1 MCECV
6 DIKSMCEMKV
16 IIANVR
22 QASAAV
28 ADLDL
33 RRQV

>member
-6 DIKSMCEMKV
+6 DSKSMCEMKV
-16 IIANVR
+16 IIASMCN
-22 QASAAV
+22 AYAAV

-33 RRQV
+33 R

>member
-1 MCECV
+1 MCKCV
-6 DIKSMCEMKV
+6 DLKSMCEMKV
-16 IIANVR
+16 IIAIVLTA
-22 QASAAV
+22 QAAV